1 MSASNT
7 GSMLSPYIGPSLLT
21 ALLGKNVHLFL
32 PSKRNIQ
39 KWEAKASTCSALPT
53 ASLGARNRLGQLF
66 LRQDGIGSHHLHNG
80 STIVPNSI
88 QMQTCKARPAK
99 SS

>member
-7 GSMLSPYIGPSLLT
+7 GSKLSAYTGPNLLT

-53 ASLGARNRLGQLF
+53 AALGARNRLGQLF
-66 LRQDGIGSHHLHNG
+66 LR
-80 STIVPNSI
+80 
-88 QMQTCKARPAK
+88 
-99 SS
+99 

>member
-7 GSMLSPYIGPSLLT
+7 GSMLSAYTGPNLFT

-66 LRQDGIGSHHLHNG
+66 LRQDGIGSQHRIWTFAQWFHNC
-80 STIVPNSI
+80 TQFYPN
-88 QMQTCKARPAK
+88 ADL
-99 SS
+99 